1 MVSNLYFSYSLN
13 TLLLTVSCK
22 HELTIPQL
30 SEYTDCSTVGKYL
43 TSPFYFPALTSWNP
57 VRTAQKIQKSQT
69 LKSQKVIKTK
79 MFLFYVPGE
88 IVRVKSV
95 FNGTK
100 SSVCRRHFGQRR
112 SKRTEGDLIY
122 CWLLSLALFFFFLSL
137 TSSSLSLFLRPFFF
151 FLHVPLSSLHLP
163 LLFNLFFYCLFPLS
177 LLSALSPLFFFQP
190 PSLSPIPSFF
200 PPSSFSF
207 FSLSL
212 YVPSPVTIVDILPS
226 SSVRLIYNNAIKIK
240 KVNQMIFLF

>member
-1 MVSNLYFSYSLN
+1 MCRVKLWEWSRC
-13 TLLLTVSCK
+13 LTVS
-22 HELTIPQL
+22 
-30 SEYTDCSTVGKYL
+30 
-43 TSPFYFPALTSWNP
+43 
-57 VRTAQKIQKSQT
+57 
-69 LKSQKVIKTK
+69 
-79 MFLFYVPGE
+79 
-88 IVRVKSV
+88 
-95 FNGTK
+95 K
-100 SSVCRRHFGQRR
+100 SSVCRRQFSQRR

-190 PSLSPIPSFF
+190 LFLSHPVLF
-200 PPSSFSF
+200 PPLFLFF

>member
-30 SEYTDCSTVGKYL
+30 SEYIDCSTVGKYL
-43 TSPFYFPALTSWNP
+43 TSPFYFPALTPWNP

-95 FNGTK
+95 FNGFEVL
-100 SSVCRRHFGQRR
+100 SMSPPFR
-112 SKRTEGDLIY
+112 SKKVKTDGGRSDL
-122 CWLLSLALFFFFLSL
+122 LLIAVARFIFSSSSPWPLPHSLCSFVLFFFSSTFPFHPCIFHFYLICSFIVYFLSRF
-137 TSSSLSLFLRPFFF
+137 SL
-151 FLHVPLSSLHLP
+151 LP
-163 LLFNLFFYCLFPLS
+163 LLCFFSNLSF
-177 LLSALSPLFFFQP
+177 
-190 PSLSPIPSFF
+190 SPIPSFS
-200 PPSSFSF
+200 PP
-207 FSLSL
+207 
-212 YVPSPVTIVDILPS
+212 LP
-226 SSVRLIYNNAIKIK
+226 
-240 KVNQMIFLF
+240 FLFFPFPVRALSCYNSWYIAL

>member
-22 HELTIPQL
+22 HELTASQL
-30 SEYTDCSTVGKYL
+30 SEYIDCSTVGKYL
-43 TSPFYFPALTSWNP
+43 TSPFYFPALTPWNP

-79 MFLFYVPGE
+79 CFYFMC
-88 IVRVKSV
+88 RVKLWEWSRCLTV
-95 FNGTK
+95 SK
-100 SSVCRRHFGQRR
+100 SSVCRRQFGQRR

-190 PSLSPIPSFF
+190 LFLSHPVLF

-207 FSLSL
+207 FPFPCTCPLL
-212 YVPSPVTIVDILPS
+212 L
-226 SSVRLIYNNAIKIK
+226 
-240 KVNQMIFLF
+240 Q

>member
-1 MVSNLYFSYSLN
+1 MIGLCFILCVSLVKVFKTAAAKSFWEFDGFKSVFFIFIKYFVTDSVLQTRAN
-13 TLLLTVSCK
+13 NPT
-22 HELTIPQL
+22 TI
-30 SEYTDCSTVGKYL
+30 EYIDCSTVGKYL
-43 TSPFYFPALTSWNP
+43 TSPFYFPALTPWNP

-137 TSSSLSLFLRPFFF
+137 TSSSLSLFLRPFFL

-190 PSLSPIPSFF
+190 LSLSPIPSFF

-207 FSLSL
+207 FPFPCTCPLL
-212 YVPSPVTIVDILPS
+212 L
-226 SSVRLIYNNAIKIK
+226 
-240 KVNQMIFLF
+240 Q

>member
-30 SEYTDCSTVGKYL
+30 SEYIDCSTVGKYL
-43 TSPFYFPALTSWNP
+43 TSPFYFPALTPWNP

-122 CWLLSLALFFFFLSL
+122 CWLLSLALFFLL
-137 TSSSLSLFLRPFFF
+137 PLPDLFLT
-151 FLHVPLSSLHLP
+151 
-163 LLFNLFFYCLFPLS
+163 LFV
-177 LLSALSPLFFFQP
+177 
-190 PSLSPIPSFF
+190 
-200 PPSSFSF
+200 PSSFFSF
-207 FSLSL
+207 
-212 YVPSPVTIVDILPS
+212 PPRSPFIPAS
-226 SSVRLIYNNAIKIK
+226 STFI
-240 KVNQMIFLF
+240 

>member
-1 MVSNLYFSYSLN
+1 MFYFVCVFSKSFSQQLLPKASESLMVSNLYFSYSLN

-43 TSPFYFPALTSWNP
+43 TSPFYFPALTPWNP

-95 FNGTK
+95 FNGFEVL
-100 SSVCRRHFGQRR
+100 SMSPPVR
-112 SKRTEGDLIY
+112 SKKVKTDGGRSDL
-122 CWLLSLALFFFFLSL
+122 LLIAVARFIFLL
-137 TSSSLSLFLRPFFF
+137 PLPDLFLTLFVPSS
-151 FLHVPLSSLHLP
+151 FL
-163 LLFNLFFYCLFPLS
+163 
-177 LLSALSPLFFFQP
+177 
-190 PSLSPIPSFF
+190 FF
-200 PPSSFSF
+200 PPRSPFIPASSTF
-207 FSLSL
+207 
-212 YVPSPVTIVDILPS
+212 I
-226 SSVRLIYNNAIKIK
+226 
-240 KVNQMIFLF
+240 